1 MPGLLLPA
9 LTRAAAAILALN
21 LSLPA
26 QDTSAGAPTQ
36 PPNLPGTPGV
46 ATSEPR
52 QAEQNSQPAVK
63 SGAAVSAQEL
73 ANQVNNP
80 AAPVTS
86 IQIRDMLLPDLPG
99 TDGIANVLQVQP
111 VVPIAPFRRF
121 PFMQLM
127 KITMPIAITLPGV
140 PVPEGC
146 PTCGTSF
153 PGATGVGDLQVFDL
167 ISIKQSWGRWGFGPG
182 LSFPTASAKSLG
194 SGKWEAGP
202 AFALMYTGIRNLT
215 AGAVLQNPISY
226 AGSPDRPAVSQ
237 LIITPTFTFNLR
249 EGWFVG
255 LSDFNWSFNWHDGG
269 AATIPLGGQIG
280 KVQRIGKQPFSI
292 AFEAGGAAA
301 RPSGLS
307 NPGWILGFEI
317 TPIFSFHLGPHQK
330 IRVRGK

>member
-1 MPGLLLPA
+1 MPDSFFPA
-9 LTRAAAAILALN
+9 LMRAATIILALN

-26 QDTSAGAPTQ
+26 EDASVGAQRESPN
-36 PPNLPGTPGV
+36 PPNPAASAAGTQGQSP
-46 ATSEPR
+46 A
-52 QAEQNSQPAVK
+52 PAVR
-63 SGAAVSAQEL
+63 SGTAVSAQEL

-86 IQIRDMLLPDLPG
+86 IQIRNMLLPDLPG
-99 TDGIANVLQVQP
+99 TDGVANALQVQP
-111 VVPIAPFRRF
+111 VIPVAPFRRF
-121 PFMQLM
+121 PFMQLV
-127 KITMPIAITLPGV
+127 KVNMPIALTLPGV

-167 ISIKQSWGRWGFGPG
+167 VTIKQSWGRWGFGPV

-202 AFALMYTGIRNLT
+202 AFALMYTNIKNLT
-215 AGAVLQNPISY
+215 AGAILQNPVSY
-226 AGSPDRPAVSQ
+226 AGSPDRAAVSQ
-237 LIITPTFTFNLR
+237 LIITPTFTFTLK

-255 LSDFNWSFNWHDGG
+255 LSDFNWSFNWQNGG

-280 KVQRIGKQPFSI
+280 KVLRIGKQPVSV

-301 RPSGLS
+301 RPSGLG